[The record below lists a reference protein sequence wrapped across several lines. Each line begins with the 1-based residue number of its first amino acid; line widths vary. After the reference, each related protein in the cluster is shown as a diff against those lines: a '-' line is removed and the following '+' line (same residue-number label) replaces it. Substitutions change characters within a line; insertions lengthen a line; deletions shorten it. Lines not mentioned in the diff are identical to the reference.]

1 MAVTSQQIEEINKR
15 IGVADT
21 PLVYDIEKG
30 MIKCFTCAVGD
41 INAKWQSDDNKAVA
55 PPTFPLI
62 LGFDRMI
69 QELNMDST
77 LTILHGSTNLECYRS
92 IVSGDTLTVTSTVTG
107 VREREGEKGKSLF
120 VTFEIKCSNQ
130 RQEPVALCRQ
140 MAILY

>member
-1 MAVTSQQIEEINKR
+1 MAVTPQKIEEINKR

-21 PLVYDIEKG
+21 PLIYDIEKG
-30 MIKCFTCAVGD
+30 MIERFTRAVGD
-41 INAKWQSDDNKAVA
+41 NNPLWQAHDDKAAA
-55 PPTFPLI
+55 PPALALI

-69 QELNMDST
+69 QELNRDSA
-77 LTILHGSTNLECYRS
+77 LTVLHGSTSLECFRS
-92 IVSGDTLTVTSTVTG
+92 IVSGDTLTVVSTITS

-140 MAILY
+140 MAILS